1 LVSSGEDSTKA
12 QSSHTRRTLKLF
24 GCGNYYWPN
33 SRESVGIRF
42 VEHAQTRL
50 NSKWLRMNSA
60 KVDIAMSSNLA
71 FVKPLTYMTD
81 HNWRSLNA
89 VSQMLEIPSLRV
101 ILVYPELRL
110 DAGHYSLNSAGSQ
123 SIAERARFLRQ
134 FFNASPNASFSY
146 LGFGVGGPKLRTEV
160 ALSASYGNT
169 TDARL
174 ERAFLSNRLPR
185 EFDDALLGAFD
196 KALDQIRFD
205 STDGSDSIA
214 AASIAATAA
223 AVKRAPSASVE

>member
-1 LVSSGEDSTKA
+1 
-12 QSSHTRRTLKLF
+12 LF
-24 GCGNYYWPN
+24 GCGNYFWPN
-33 SRESVGIRF
+33 SRESVGVRF

-50 NSKWLRMNSA
+50 NSKWQRMHSA

-71 FVKPLTYMTD
+71 FVKPLTYLTE

-89 VSQMLEIPSLRV
+89 VSQLLEIPSLRV

-110 DAGHYSLNSAGSQ
+110 DAGLYSLNSAGSQ
-123 SIAERARFLRQ
+123 SVADRSRYLQQ
-134 FFNASPNASFSY
+134 FFTATPNASFSY
-146 LGFGVGGPKLRTEV
+146 LGFGVGGPKLRTDV
-160 ALSASYGNT
+160 TLSASYGNT

-185 EFDDALLGAFD
+185 EFDAALLAAFD

-205 STDGSDSIA
+205 STDGTDSIT
-214 AASIAATAA
+214 AASIAATAS
-223 AVKRAPSASVE
+223 AVKRSSSAVQQ